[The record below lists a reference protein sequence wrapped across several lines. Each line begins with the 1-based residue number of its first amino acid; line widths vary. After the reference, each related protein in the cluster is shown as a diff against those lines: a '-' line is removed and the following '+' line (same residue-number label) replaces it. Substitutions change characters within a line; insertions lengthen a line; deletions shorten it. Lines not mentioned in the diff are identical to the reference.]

1 MDFSPLS
8 PETTLNFQMLLQN
21 PLDLKKVYPKRCL
34 KLKVEIAVIME
45 IVIFY

>member
-21 PLDLKKVYPKRCL
+21 LLDLKKVYLKRRL
-34 KLKVEIAVIME
+34 NIKVEIAVIME